1 MIYFEWRLILLFLFC
16 RLAQIYIF
24 MKADE
29 RFLSVPEWEKH
40 IDFVTILLLGVF
52 CYLCYFLKYSIL

>member
-1 MIYFEWRLILLFLFC
+1 MASYFAFPVLSAC
-16 RLAQIYIF
+16 QIYIF
-24 MKADE
+24 MNADE
-29 RFLSVPEWEKH
+29 RFLSVPELEKH